1 MTWHHNQLAK
11 INIFL
16 QLSQKKIKV
25 FFIKIL
31 TKKTAIQPC
40 ISPLLI
46 SSYNRSADC

>member
-31 TKKTAIQPC
+31 TKNRYSTLHIAAI
-40 ISPLLI
+40 
-46 SSYNRSADC
+46 NFFV